1 MLPYHQNLHHAT
13 HSFCFKNSLDGYQ
26 KLLSTETRWHDLYD
40 LSNFKLFDKIQLQIK
55 HRRFVPLQI
64 CPFVLKF
71 GDFRKSNKA
80 LSGSGGPADPWI
92 HWGAPTGH
100 VCRLLAGRGGEGF
113 LFNNI
118 CVANWLSS
126 LSIHDIYIYSF
137 RWAYFFI
144 HMSHVSI
151 SVQAFRIPSH
161 NIFMSLRRMGSRNR
175 VGAWRSTVERIE
187 QRWNG

>member
-1 MLPYHQNLHHAT
+1 MNGLMVRDWDFFLYGWWCDAGIMPKIRANTGQLGHSLLAIFDFLSVLRGLSVMMLPYHQNLHHAT

-80 LSGSGGPADPWI
+80 LSGSGGPADPWTPLRCTDRTCLPSLGRAR
-92 HWGAPTGH
+92 WG
-100 VCRLLAGRGGEGF
+100 
-113 LFNNI
+113 
-118 CVANWLSS
+118 
-126 LSIHDIYIYSF
+126 
-137 RWAYFFI
+137 
-144 HMSHVSI
+144 
-151 SVQAFRIPSH
+151 RI
-161 NIFMSLRRMGSRNR
+161 F
-175 VGAWRSTVERIE
+175 V
-187 QRWNG
+187 